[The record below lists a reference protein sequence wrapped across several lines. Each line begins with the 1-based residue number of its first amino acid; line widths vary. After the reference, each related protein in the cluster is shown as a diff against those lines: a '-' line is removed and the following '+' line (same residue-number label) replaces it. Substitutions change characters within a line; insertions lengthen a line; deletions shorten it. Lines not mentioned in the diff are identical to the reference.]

1 MERTQQ
7 TKLINNL
14 HDRKMSIIK
23 SKGSDYT
30 NDDVLSN
37 FKGAAAV
44 VGISAPRQILSL
56 IATKVAR
63 LSNLIDRPGTQN
75 NESIEDSILDLSAYT
90 DLLYCMMQESNADKL
105 MGGYDYFDTDKLR
118 PYQHDSKLTYVTEK
132 SSEQVDP
139 IAQHGQDISYDNNN
153 PYNEPTWDSYSYSPL

>member
-1 MERTQQ
+1 MERRQQ
-7 TKLINNL
+7 TKIINDL
-14 HDRKMSIIK
+14 HERKMKIIK
-23 SKGSDYT
+23 SKSSDYA

-37 FKGAAAV
+37 FKGSAAV
-44 VGISAPRQILSL
+44 LGISAPRQILSL

-63 LSNLIDRPGTQN
+63 LANLIDRPGTQN

-105 MGGYDYFDTDKLR
+105 MGGYDYFDTDKTPL
-118 PYQHDSKLTYVTEK
+118 YEYKSKLAYVTEK
-132 SSEQVDP
+132 SSEQVDHP
-139 IAQHGQDISYDNNN
+139 AQHGQDISYDNNS